1 MRLVCAC
8 GYDDNSD
15 DNQDDDSD
23 DDSDVIERSDV
34 CDGTWQRLRPDN
46 ILSDQMA
53 ADLSAK
59 ASCRALPGRWR
70 L

>member
-15 DNQDDDSD
+15 DNQD

-46 ILSDQMA
+46 ILSDEMA
-53 ADLSAK
+53 AELSAK
-59 ASCRALPGRWR
+59 ASCRVSPGRSQ

>member
-23 DDSDVIERSDV
+23 VIERSDV
-34 CDGTWQRLRPDN
+34 CDGT
-46 ILSDQMA
+46 
-53 ADLSAK
+53 
-59 ASCRALPGRWR
+59 
-70 L
+70 